1 MNPYWKTELRIS
13 NILLTCSSLGT
24 ESGKKMGRILFFN
37 LLKSSN
43 FTYMGEYI
51 YIYIFFFI
59 YNLPCRQPRRKSYIY
74 IISNI
79 KISYSM
85 QLQNCFFFIF
95 LLCVELFLPQTEFP
109 MQTIL
114 PLFFLNLPFMSEFKT
129 MSRNS

>member
-24 ESGKKMGRILFFN
+24 ESCKRMGRIVFFN

-51 YIYIFFFI
+51 YIY
-59 YNLPCRQPRRKSYIY
+59 NLPCRQLRRKSYIY
-74 IISNI
+74 IINNT

-109 MQTIL
+109 MQTVL
-114 PLFFLNLPFMSEFKT
+114 PLFFLNLSVMSEFKT